1 MLKTCP
7 SVLLL
12 ALALSAG
19 AARADRDVLWKIV
32 DGQCV
37 PAAAAS
43 AALPPP
49 CTHVNR
55 GEGWATLKDRRGALQ
70 YLLLPTAKIAGLES
84 PELLRADT
92 PNFIARSWD
101 ERVLLDRLR
110 GRPLPR
116 EAVSLTVNPARRR
129 SQDQLHVH
137 ISCTRPELLAR
148 LADVQDELT
157 TRWAPLRGGWLG
169 HEWYVRRVDGDTLD
183 GLNPVADVAAQ
194 VPGAA
199 DEMDR
204 VGISVVAMN
213 FRDGGPG
220 FVLMATRWTPDD
232 VTSGSAEHD
241 VQDHDCTILRDA
253 G

>member
-1 MLKTCP
+1 MIKTCP
-7 SVLLL
+7 PAVLLSL
-12 ALALSAG
+12 ALF
-19 AARADRDVLWKIV
+19 AAAAQADRDALWKIV

-43 AALPPP
+43 AAMPPP
-49 CTHVNR
+49 CAQVNR
-55 GEGWATLKDRRGALQ
+55 GEGWVTLKDRRGALQ

-92 PNFIARSWD
+92 PNFLARSWQ
-101 ERVLLDRLR
+101 ERALLDRLR

-148 LADVQDELT
+148 LADAEPELT
-157 TRWAPLRGGWLG
+157 THWTPLRGGWFG
-169 HEWYVRRVDGDTLD
+169 HAWYVRRVDGDTLD
-183 GLNPVADVAAQ
+183 GLNPVAEAAAQ

-199 DEMDR
+199 EGMDR
-204 VGISVVAMN
+204 LGLSVVAMN

-232 VTSGSAEHD
+232 PTSGSAEHD
-241 VQDHDCTILRDA
+241 VQDHDCAVLRDVP
-253 G
+253 